1 MNIKIIGIDPGIH
14 NCGVALC
21 EYNTDSKKLIVKDF
35 FTIHASELA
44 RKFNKKD
51 SVTYG
56 SIFSLFLLEKEFDS
70 IFKEYQ
76 PDYIGSEDAF
86 YNPRTPNAFISL
98 KSCINSIKR
107 VLYSYS
113 KKLNLIAPKLAK
125 ATVIKA
131 TANKNDMM
139 TAITK
144 LPDLIIEKDI
154 TDIVEHEADA
164 IGIAYTLYKSIL
176 CKN

>member
-1 MNIKIIGIDPGIH
+1 MNIKLIGIDPGIH
-14 NCGVALC
+14 NCGVAIC
-21 EYNTDSKKLIVKDF
+21 EYDPDNQKLIVKDF

-51 SVTYG
+51 SIAYG
-56 SIFSLFLLEKEFDS
+56 SIFSLFLLEKEFND
-70 IFKEYQ
+70 IFSEYQ

-107 VLYSYS
+107 VLYTYR
-113 KKLNLIAPKLAK
+113 KKLNLIATKLAK

-139 TAITK
+139 SAITK
-144 LPDLIIEKDI
+144 LPDLVIEKDV

-164 IGIAYTLYKSIL
+164 IGIAYTLYKTVL
-176 CKN
+176 YKK

>member
-1 MNIKIIGIDPGIH
+1 MNIKLIGIDPGIH
-14 NCGVALC
+14 NCGVAIC
-21 EYNTDSKKLIVKDF
+21 EYDQANQKLIVKDF

-51 SVTYG
+51 SIAYG
-56 SIFSLFLLEKEFDS
+56 SIFSLFLLEKEFND

-107 VLYSYS
+107 VLYDYR

-139 TAITK
+139 SAITK
-144 LPDLIIEKDI
+144 LPDLVIEKDV

-164 IGIAYTLYKSIL
+164 IGIAYTLYKTVL
-176 CKN
+176 YKK

>member
-1 MNIKIIGIDPGIH
+1 MNIKLIGIDPGIH
-14 NCGVALC
+14 NCGVAIC
-21 EYNTDSKKLIVKDF
+21 EYDPDNQKLIVKDF

-51 SVTYG
+51 SIAYG
-56 SIFSLFLLEKEFDS
+56 SIFSLFLLEKEFND
-70 IFKEYQ
+70 IFSEYQ

-107 VLYSYS
+107 VLYTYR

-139 TAITK
+139 SAITK
-144 LPDLIIEKDI
+144 LPDLVIEKDV
-154 TDIVEHEADA
+154 TDIVEHESDA
-164 IGIAYTLYKSIL
+164 IGIAYTLYKTVL
-176 CKN
+176 YKK

>member
-1 MNIKIIGIDPGIH
+1 MNIKLIGIDPGIH
-14 NCGVALC
+14 NCGVAIC
-21 EYNTDSKKLIVKDF
+21 EYDQDNQKLIVKDF

-51 SVTYG
+51 SIAYG
-56 SIFSLFLLEKEFDS
+56 SIFSLFLLEKEFND
-70 IFKEYQ
+70 IFSEYQ

-107 VLYSYS
+107 VLYTYR

-139 TAITK
+139 SAITK
-144 LPDLIIEKDI
+144 LPDLVIEKDV

-164 IGIAYTLYKSIL
+164 IGIAYTLYKTTL
-176 CKN
+176 CKK